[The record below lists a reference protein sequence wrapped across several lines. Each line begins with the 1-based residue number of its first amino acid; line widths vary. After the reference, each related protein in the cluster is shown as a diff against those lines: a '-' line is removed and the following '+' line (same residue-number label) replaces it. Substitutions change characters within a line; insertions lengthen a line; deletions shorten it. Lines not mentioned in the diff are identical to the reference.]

1 MCVGELEKQRDI
13 VLGQKGK
20 NELQKFQA
28 EEAICEGTQMQ
39 LEYSEWGS
47 QVGDGA
53 AETSMNL
60 IMQGHASS
68 MPCREGNGEPRRIF
82 KEGIFFCKKRSLWH
96 QCGNGGNESIHQ

>member
-39 LEYSEWGS
+39 LEYSEWGC
-47 QVGDGA
+47 QVGDEA

-60 IMQGHASS
+60 
-68 MPCREGNGEPRRIF
+68 MPCREGNGEPRRTF
-82 KEGIFFCKKRSLWH
+82 KEGIFFCKKRSLWY